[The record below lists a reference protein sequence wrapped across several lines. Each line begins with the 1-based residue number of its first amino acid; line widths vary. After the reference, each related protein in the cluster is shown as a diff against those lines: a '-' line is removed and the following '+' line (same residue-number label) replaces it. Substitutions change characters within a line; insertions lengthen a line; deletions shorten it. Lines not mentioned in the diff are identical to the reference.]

1 MFNSNWN
8 DASGAVQDVTDILIE
23 HISHAYNENAP
34 EFLYFVILY
43 NLFKDYLENVSEDD
57 LPNEAYGFKSSKIWN
72 LLFQFQKDAVL
83 GIIQKLEQYNGC
95 ILADSVGLGKTYTAL
110 AVIKYYQQRNKS
122 ILVLCPKKLA
132 ENWNTYRDNYKNA
145 YPILKKY
152 DFKATIFVISSF
164 LGVYPNYLTW
174 ANVAEMQESGLID
187 FESHTLSHE
196 ELTKAP
202 DLDEAKHQ
210 LVGSKQAIEWN
221 LGKQVNFIAYPC
233 GEYNDDIEQAT
244 KDAGYRAAFT
254 VNYGLAEPGE
264 DPFILDRVPI
274 FGSNSHTL
282 ARFKLRLTLA
292 PLFAPLN
299 KVKMELR
306 EDHPT
311 LASFILVP

>member
-1 MFNSNWN
+1 MRKQYRWLL
-8 DASGAVQDVTDILIE
+8 AAAAVFFI
-23 HISHAYNENAP
+23 A
-34 EFLYFVILY
+34 VIGVV
-43 NLFKDYLENVSEDD
+43 VS
-57 LPNEAYGFKSSKIWN
+57 
-72 LLFQFQKDAVL
+72 LFQSAKGGIPVL
-83 GIIQKLEQYNGC
+83 NYHQINDTEKNALTVNTEQFEAQMKYLSENG
-95 ILADSVGLGKTYTAL
+95 YTAITPADML
-110 AVIKYYQQRNKS
+110 DAWENGTQLPEKPVIITFDDGY
-122 ILVLCPKKLA
+122 L
-132 ENWNTYRDNYKNA
+132 DNYNHA
-145 YPILKKY
+145 FPVLEKY
-152 DFKATIFVISSF
+152 QLKATIFLISDY
-164 LGVYPNYLTW
+164 VNTYPNYLTW
-174 ANVAEMQESGLID
+174 SAVQDMQQSGLID

-210 LVGSKQAIEWN
+210 LTGSKQAIEWN

-233 GEYNDDIEQAT
+233 GEYNDAIEQAT

>member
-1 MFNSNWN
+1 MFPLRKQYRWLL
-8 DASGAVQDVTDILIE
+8 AAAAVFFI
-23 HISHAYNENAP
+23 A
-34 EFLYFVILY
+34 VIGVV
-43 NLFKDYLENVSEDD
+43 VS
-57 LPNEAYGFKSSKIWN
+57 
-72 LLFQFQKDAVL
+72 LFQSAKGGIPVL
-83 GIIQKLEQYNGC
+83 NYHQINDTEKNALTVNTEQFEAQMKYLSENG
-95 ILADSVGLGKTYTAL
+95 YTAITPADML
-110 AVIKYYQQRNKS
+110 DAWENGTKLPEKPVVITFDDGY
-122 ILVLCPKKLA
+122 L
-132 ENWNTYRDNYKNA
+132 DNYNHA
-145 YPILKKY
+145 FPVLEKY
-152 DFKATIFVISSF
+152 QLKATIFLISDY
-164 LGVYPNYLTW
+164 VNTYPNYLTW
-174 ANVAEMQESGLID
+174 SDVQDMQQSGLID

-210 LVGSKQAIEWN
+210 LTGSKQAIEWN

>member
-1 MFNSNWN
+1 MFPLRKQYRWLL
-8 DASGAVQDVTDILIE
+8 AAAAVFFI
-23 HISHAYNENAP
+23 A
-34 EFLYFVILY
+34 VIGVV
-43 NLFKDYLENVSEDD
+43 VS
-57 LPNEAYGFKSSKIWN
+57 
-72 LLFQFQKDAVL
+72 LFQSAKGGIPVL
-83 GIIQKLEQYNGC
+83 NYHQINDTEKNALTVNTEQFEAQMKYLSENG
-95 ILADSVGLGKTYTAL
+95 YTAITPADML
-110 AVIKYYQQRNKS
+110 DAWENGTQLPEKPVIITFDDGY
-122 ILVLCPKKLA
+122 L
-132 ENWNTYRDNYKNA
+132 DNYNHA
-145 YPILKKY
+145 FPVLEKY
-152 DFKATIFVISSF
+152 QLKATIFLISDY
-164 LGVYPNYLTW
+164 VNTYPNYLTW
-174 ANVAEMQESGLID
+174 SAVQDMQQSGLID

-210 LVGSKQAIEWN
+210 LTGSKQAIEWN

-233 GEYNDDIEQAT
+233 GEYNDAIEQAT

>member
-1 MFNSNWN
+1 MFPLRKQYRWLL
-8 DASGAVQDVTDILIE
+8 AAAAVFFI
-23 HISHAYNENAP
+23 A
-34 EFLYFVILY
+34 VIGVV
-43 NLFKDYLENVSEDD
+43 VS
-57 LPNEAYGFKSSKIWN
+57 
-72 LLFQFQKDAVL
+72 LFQSAKGGIPVL
-83 GIIQKLEQYNGC
+83 NYHQINDTEKNALTVNTEQFEAKMKYLSENG
-95 ILADSVGLGKTYTAL
+95 YTAITPADML
-110 AVIKYYQQRNKS
+110 DAWENGTQLPEKPVIITFDDGY
-122 ILVLCPKKLA
+122 L
-132 ENWNTYRDNYKNA
+132 DNYNHA
-145 YPILKKY
+145 FPVLEKY
-152 DFKATIFVISSF
+152 QLKATIFLISDY
-164 LGVYPNYLTW
+164 VNTYPNYLTW
-174 ANVAEMQESGLID
+174 SDVQDMQQSGLID

-210 LVGSKQAIEWN
+210 LTGSKQAIEWN

-282 ARFKLRLTLA
+282 LRFKLRLTLA

-299 KVKMELR
+299 KIKMDLR
-306 EDHPT
+306 KDHPA
-311 LASFILVP
+311 LASFIFVP

>member
-1 MFNSNWN
+1 MFPLRKQYRWLL
-8 DASGAVQDVTDILIE
+8 AAAAVFFI
-23 HISHAYNENAP
+23 A
-34 EFLYFVILY
+34 VIGVV
-43 NLFKDYLENVSEDD
+43 VS
-57 LPNEAYGFKSSKIWN
+57 
-72 LLFQFQKDAVL
+72 LFQSAKGGIPVL
-83 GIIQKLEQYNGC
+83 NYHQINDTEKNALTVNTEQFEAQMKYLSENG
-95 ILADSVGLGKTYTAL
+95 YTAITPADML
-110 AVIKYYQQRNKS
+110 DAWENGTQLPEKPVIITFDDGY
-122 ILVLCPKKLA
+122 L
-132 ENWNTYRDNYKNA
+132 DNYNHA
-145 YPILKKY
+145 FPVLEKY
-152 DFKATIFVISSF
+152 QLKATIFLISDY
-164 LGVYPNYLTW
+164 VNTYPNYLTW
-174 ANVAEMQESGLID
+174 SAVQDMQQSGLID

-210 LVGSKQAIEWN
+210 LTGSKQAIEWN

>member
-1 MFNSNWN
+1 MFPLRKQYRWLL
-8 DASGAVQDVTDILIE
+8 AAAAVFFIAVIGVV
-23 HISHAYNENAP
+23 IS
-34 EFLYFVILY
+34 
-43 NLFKDYLENVSEDD
+43 
-57 LPNEAYGFKSSKIWN
+57 
-72 LLFQFQKDAVL
+72 LFQSAKGGIPVL
-83 GIIQKLEQYNGC
+83 NYHQINDTEKNALTVNTEQFEAQMKYLSENG
-95 ILADSVGLGKTYTAL
+95 YTAITPADML
-110 AVIKYYQQRNKS
+110 DAWENGTQLPEKPVIITFDDGY
-122 ILVLCPKKLA
+122 L
-132 ENWNTYRDNYKNA
+132 DNYNHA
-145 YPILKKY
+145 FPVLEKY
-152 DFKATIFVISSF
+152 QLKATIFLISDY
-164 LGVYPNYLTW
+164 VNTYPNYLTW
-174 ANVAEMQESGLID
+174 SAVQDMQQSGLID

-210 LVGSKQAIEWN
+210 LTGSKQAIEWN

>member
-1 MFNSNWN
+1 MFPLRKQYRWLL
-8 DASGAVQDVTDILIE
+8 AAAAVFFI
-23 HISHAYNENAP
+23 A
-34 EFLYFVILY
+34 VIGVV
-43 NLFKDYLENVSEDD
+43 VS
-57 LPNEAYGFKSSKIWN
+57 
-72 LLFQFQKDAVL
+72 LFQSAKGGVPVL
-83 GIIQKLEQYNGC
+83 NYHQINDTEKNALTVNTEQFEAQMKYLSENG
-95 ILADSVGLGKTYTAL
+95 YTAITPADML
-110 AVIKYYQQRNKS
+110 DAWENGTQLPEKPVIITFDDGY
-122 ILVLCPKKLA
+122 L
-132 ENWNTYRDNYKNA
+132 DNYNHA
-145 YPILKKY
+145 FPVLEKY
-152 DFKATIFVISSF
+152 QLKATIFLISDY
-164 LGVYPNYLTW
+164 VNTYPNYLTW
-174 ANVAEMQESGLID
+174 SAVQDMQQSGLID

-210 LVGSKQAIEWN
+210 LIGSKQAIEWN

>member
-1 MFNSNWN
+1 M
-8 DASGAVQDVTDILIE
+8 AHV
-23 HISHAYNENAP
+23 
-34 EFLYFVILY
+34 FV
-43 NLFKDYLENVSEDD
+43 S
-57 LPNEAYGFKSSKIWN
+57 
-72 LLFQFQKDAVL
+72 LFQSAKGGIPVL
-83 GIIQKLEQYNGC
+83 NYHQINDTEKNALTVNTEQFEAQMKYLSENG
-95 ILADSVGLGKTYTAL
+95 YTAITPADML
-110 AVIKYYQQRNKS
+110 DAWENGTQLPEKPVIITFDDGY
-122 ILVLCPKKLA
+122 L
-132 ENWNTYRDNYKNA
+132 DNYNHA
-145 YPILKKY
+145 FPVLEKY
-152 DFKATIFVISSF
+152 QLKATIFLISDY
-164 LGVYPNYLTW
+164 VNTYPNYLTW
-174 ANVAEMQESGLID
+174 SAVQDMQQSGLID

>member
-1 MFNSNWN
+1 MRNRCKWLL
-8 DASGAVQDVTDILIE
+8 AAATAIVALLVLAV
-23 HISHAYNENAP
+23 
-34 EFLYFVILY
+34 F
-43 NLFKDYLENVSEDD
+43 
-57 LPNEAYGFKSSKIWN
+57 G
-72 LLFQFQKDAVL
+72 LFQSAKGGIPVL
-83 GIIQKLEQYNGC
+83 NYHQINDTEKNALTVNTEQFEAQMKYLSENG
-95 ILADSVGLGKTYTAL
+95 YTAITPADML
-110 AVIKYYQQRNKS
+110 DAWENGTQLPEKPVIITFDDGY
-122 ILVLCPKKLA
+122 L
-132 ENWNTYRDNYKNA
+132 DNYNHA
-145 YPILKKY
+145 FPVLEKY
-152 DFKATIFVISSF
+152 QLKATIFLISDY
-164 LGVYPNYLTW
+164 VNTYPNYLTW
-174 ANVAEMQESGLID
+174 SAVQDMQQSGLID

-210 LVGSKQAIEWN
+210 LTGSKQAIEWN